1 MPEKENE
8 NVMEKM
14 FGIAKEYKE
23 MKKAE
28 VKTDNNVL
36 ITGIGGFV
44 GSHLANTLKDRN
56 TNIVGIVRDSIPSD
70 WLSDALFGCTILNG
84 DIRNRDFMRRVIKHY
99 DINVIYHIASFANVK
114 QANNLV
120 YETFDTNVMGTLSV
134 LEACK
139 NSRRFEQ
146 GDGKIIVLNTDKVYG
161 EKLEATED
169 DKYDWSEPYAT
180 SKSCQGFIS
189 KMYREIYNLDVKSAH
204 SCNIFGY
211 DPFNDRL
218 IPNTIKNCIK
228 GKSPVIYNNDS
239 SIREYIY
246 IDDVVDALYML
257 TSDYYNKYAYNINTG
272 FVYNQKDIVLKII
285 EYYNDINFENIEPT
299 YADGKLPKQ
308 IQNESMK
315 SINWNWAPQWSFDDG
330 IRETV
335 DNFLIYRYDWR

>member
-1 MPEKENE
+1 MPEKVDENI
-8 NVMEKM
+8 MEKM
-14 FGIAKEYKE
+14 FGVAKEYKE
-23 MKKAE
+23 MKKIDI
-28 VKTDNNVL
+28 KNDNNVL

-44 GSHLANTLKDRN
+44 GSHVANTLKDRN
-56 TNIVGIVRDSIPSD
+56 SKIIGIMRDTIPSD

-99 DINVIYHIASFANVK
+99 DINVVYHLASFANVK
-114 QANNLV
+114 QAKNLV
-120 YETFDTNVMGTLSV
+120 YETFNTNVMGTLSL

-139 NSRRFEQ
+139 SSGRFEK

-161 EKLEATED
+161 EKLEATEE

-189 KMYREIYNLDVKSAH
+189 KMFRTNYDLDVKVAH

-211 DPFNDRL
+211 DAFNDRL
-218 IPNTIKNCIK
+218 VPNTIKNCIK
-228 GKSPVIYNNDS
+228 GKSPVIYNNDN

-246 IDDVVDALYML
+246 IEDLVDALYLL
-257 TSDYYNKYAYNINTG
+257 TSDYNSKDSYNISTG
-272 FVYNQKDIVLKII
+272 YIYNQKEIVLKII
-285 EYYNDINFENIEPT
+285 EYYNDINFESLTPV
-299 YADGKLPKQ
+299 YVDGKLPKQ

-315 SINWNWAPQWSFDDG
+315 SVNWNWSPQWTFDDG

-335 DNFLIYRYDWR
+335 DNFLIYRNDWN